1 MAFYESI
8 IDQANDA
15 RTRITEVSPNEA
27 GYPGHSGKV
36 FIDVREE
43 SEFESGHIEG
53 AILIPRQFLE
63 SQIADVVKDK
73 QTPIIV
79 YCAIG
84 HRSAIAADTLQ
95 DLGYTHVS
103 SLEGG
108 FQSYAQST
116 YERKVA

>member
-27 GYPGHSGKV
+27 GYPGHSGK
-36 FIDVREE
+36 
-43 SEFESGHIEG
+43 G

-63 SQIADVVKDK
+63 SQIADVDRDK

-95 DLGYTHVS
+95 DLGYTHVA